1 MKDRKWVTVN
11 SWKSAARA
19 RSAQV
24 STKKYAVAHG
34 YSYRVRV
41 TLAAYKGSKLLET
54 GEFTES
60 YGYFNWYFR
69 ISKNKSVLLRW
80 LNTKAPG
87 FQIQKQLLYRVP
99 LAVTK
104 TWQYKDATYPICPR
118 CGITIER
125 EYVAFCSQ
133 CGQRLYWE
141 LFKIRELAIL
151 DF

>member
-1 MKDRKWVTVN
+1 MKKAIRSFTAVILILCTTWICSGATAINPCWNYVTIVGGRIDIPSSILGIAEVRGHGSASTVGVDNVVCTVYLEQMKDRKWVTVN

-60 YGYFNWYFR
+60 YGYFN
-69 ISKNKSVLLRW
+69 
-80 LNTKAPG
+80 
-87 FQIQKQLLYRVP
+87 
-99 LAVTK
+99 
-104 TWQYKDATYPICPR
+104 
-118 CGITIER
+118 
-125 EYVAFCSQ
+125 
-133 CGQRLYWE
+133 
-141 LFKIRELAIL
+141 
-151 DF
+151 

>member
-1 MKDRKWVTVN
+1 MKKAIRSFTAVILILCTTWICSGATAINPCWNYVTIVGGHIDIPSSILGIAEVRGHGSASTVGVDNVVCTVYLEQMKDRKWVTVN

-60 YGYFNWYFR
+60 YVYFN
-69 ISKNKSVLLRW
+69 
-80 LNTKAPG
+80 
-87 FQIQKQLLYRVP
+87 
-99 LAVTK
+99 
-104 TWQYKDATYPICPR
+104 
-118 CGITIER
+118 
-125 EYVAFCSQ
+125 
-133 CGQRLYWE
+133 
-141 LFKIRELAIL
+141 
-151 DF
+151 